1 MLELQDDVTHNILL
15 FDVMGKLLREYKD
28 ITNDKLVIERG
39 SLSSGTYLLKII
51 NNKGIRMKKLIIE

>member
-1 MLELQDDVTHNILL
+1 MGDAKIMSA
-15 FDVMGKLLREYKD
+15 FDQAHGLGGDKLLREYKD